1 MQAYAIPDPTSPGMA
16 PVPAAAQARTFNVGG
31 VLSGGNAASVV
42 AEQQRQAQAKQAA
55 QASMQPVVQ
64 GLAAHVRQCWSL
76 AKTAKIDVE
85 KRMLKAVRSRRGE
98 YDPDKLAQIR
108 EEGGSEIYMMLFSTK
123 ARQAQALLRDVML
136 GTGSEKPWSLMP
148 TAKPEID
155 PATANAI
162 AQEVMDAVMQAE
174 MSGMPLQM
182 EDIRQMLRDARVT
195 IEARLQDEA
204 RAKCEAMEDAM
215 EDEHQEGG
223 FMEAMDQFLDDLTT
237 FPTAMLKGP
246 VLRRKPKLSWSP
258 DGVGGYAMTIEYKI
272 VKEWERVDPFN
283 IYPAPWSRGVNDA
296 WLIERHRM
304 PRQALEELIGV
315 EGYSEEAIRKV
326 LEEVGQGGLHEWLSI
341 DTMKNDAEGRTNTV
355 SALQSDLIDAL
366 QFWGS
371 VSGKDLLAWGIDKSM
386 VQDPAKNYEAEVWL
400 IGSHVIKAAL
410 NKDPICRRPYF
421 GTGYER
427 VPGAFWHNSLFD
439 IVEDCQDMCNAA
451 ARALANNLGIA
462 SGPQVVVTVDRLPA
476 GAEVN
481 NLYPWKIHQVTSD
494 PMGSTARA
502 IDFFQP
508 SSNAAELMGVYEKF
522 SSLADEV
529 SGIPRYMTGGEA
541 SGGAGRTASG
551 MSMMIGNA
559 SKTIKSIATNLDVN
573 VIEPCLALQYCW
585 NMRYSDDASL
595 KGDVKVVARGARSL
609 MTKDNAQVR
618 RNEFLAATANPID
631 MQIVGLEGRAY
642 ILREAAKALDMDTDK
657 IVPSES
663 VLKLRAAQAQVAA
676 QGMPPQ
682 AEPGQG
688 PGNPA
693 NNGQELMNGAPV
705 TDNFQPSGAV
715 NG

>member
-1 MQAYAIPDPTSPGMA
+1 MQAFAIPDPTYTG

-42 AEQQRQAQAKQAA
+42 ADQQRAAQAKQAA

-64 GLAAHVRQCWSL
+64 GLAHHVRQCWSL
-76 AKTAKIDVE
+76 AKTAKLDVE
-85 KRMLKAVRSRRGE
+85 RRMLRAVRSRRGE

-123 ARQAQALLRDVML
+123 ARQAQALLRDVMIGS
-136 GTGSEKPWSLMP
+136 GTEKPWSLRP
-148 TAKPEID
+148 TSKPEID
-155 PATANAI
+155 PATANQV
-162 AQEVMDAVMQAE
+162 AQEVLNAVAQAE

-182 EDIRQMLRDARVT
+182 EDVRQMLRDARVAIELRIQT
-195 IEARLQDEA
+195 EARD
-204 RAKCEAMEDAM
+204 KCEAMESAM

-223 FMEAMDQFLDDLTT
+223 FHEALDQFLDDVTT
-237 FPTAMLKGP
+237 FPTAVLKGP
-246 VLRRKPKLSWSP
+246 VMRRKPKLSWTP
-258 DGVGGYAMTIEYKI
+258 DGVGGYAMSVDYKI

-296 WLIERHRM
+296 WLFERHRM
-304 PRQALEELIGV
+304 ARTALEELIGV
-315 EGYSEEAIRKV
+315 EGYSEDAIRKV
-326 LEEVGQGGLHEWLSI
+326 LEEVGNGGLHEWLSI

-355 SALQSDLIDAL
+355 SAMQSDLIDAL

-371 VSGKDLLAWGIDKSM
+371 VSGKMLLEWGMDKAL
-386 VQDPAKNYEAEVWL
+386 VADPAKNYEAEVWL
-400 IGSHVIKAAL
+400 IGNHVIKAAL

-421 GTGYER
+421 ATGYER

-559 SKTIKSIATNLDVN
+559 SKTIRSIAANLDVN
-573 VIEPCLALQYCW
+573 VLEPCLALQYCW
-585 NMRYSDDASL
+585 NMRYSDDPAL

-663 VLKLRAAQAQVAA
+663 VLKMRAMAAQA
-676 QGMPPQ
+676 MPPQ
-682 AEPGQG
+682 GQPGAQPGQQ
-688 PGNPA
+688 PQSPSA
-693 NNGQELMNGAPV
+693 NGQELLNGAPV
-705 TDNFQPSGAV
+705 TDNFQPEGSM
-715 NG
+715 